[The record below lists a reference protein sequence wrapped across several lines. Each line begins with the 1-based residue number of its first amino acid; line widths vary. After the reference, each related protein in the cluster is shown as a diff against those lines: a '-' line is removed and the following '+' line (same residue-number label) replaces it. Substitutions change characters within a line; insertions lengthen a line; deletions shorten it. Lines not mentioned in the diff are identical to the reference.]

1 MFGYNQPSKVTVV
14 FRYISVVRSSGIHYR
29 PTYHGQI
36 ASGTLG
42 DYHSLW
48 STISW
53 RFFPCCPVVGKLVH
67 LNTGAAYH
75 LCHSR
80 GKFVAKNLTFL
91 PCIGL
96 NESRMRGV
104 VYVLGI

>member
-1 MFGYNQPSKVTVV
+1 MQ
-14 FRYISVVRSSGIHYR
+14 ISCVITWDLEKEIENLVCTSYVR
-29 PTYHGQI
+29 
-36 ASGTLG
+36 
-42 DYHSLW
+42 
-48 STISW
+48 
-53 RFFPCCPVVGKLVH
+53 LVH
-67 LNTGAAYH
+67 LNTGAVYH

-80 GKFVAKNLTFL
+80 GNKICFSCYLPNGSFIEILNRSLNYSGKFVAKNFTFL